1 MQTVT
6 ASIQRPDVGWRKN
19 TKGQISFLHQSIK
32 PSHKNLMCWVD
43 GHGWFQIFT
52 ILIVRAGYTTLGYI
66 GILWLTTS
74 GNVHL
79 DLRKEVS
86 CS

>member
-52 ILIVRAGYTTLGYI
+52 ILDKKRERERETLRNIPTEAYEKI
-66 GILWLTTS
+66 
-74 GNVHL
+74 
-79 DLRKEVS
+79 
-86 CS
+86 